1 MKNIELII
9 KTAYIVSKRSE
20 LVSLNSKI
28 SGSKISMKLTGS
40 KGSLADEINNAIDR
54 INSATKQIG
63 DFVNEATVSVL
74 NISTKFEETDSKM
87 ADVIYKMWVGVIM
100 KKTICLFLLL
110 LLILTGCAKQQST
123 LTYYDFESQ
132 NTEQEESMDSLNSRQ
147 IEICEQMNLPIN
159 IEELTDSQKKSLMRI
174 EELLQHLDKKYDT
187 TFHYVG
193 YYEKSVLEE
202 EKIEA
207 YSDGLNEYY
216 YTTLTVQEDGSY
228 NDDYKDVLGRCLL
241 EIEAADFL
249 NSNLDSQFKV
259 FALECKYSGEKV
271 PKTINDF
278 SNNTS
283 LTIEIIV
290 KGKDKVDKLQ
300 EYAKKV
306 IEWYQ
311 KNNIYGYVNFIMV
324 SDEHF
329 DSVNNYNVSSIKI
342 DDNTDIALSCDI
354 YSNGKTKIY

>member
-1 MKNIELII
+1 
-9 KTAYIVSKRSE
+9 
-20 LVSLNSKI
+20 
-28 SGSKISMKLTGS
+28 
-40 KGSLADEINNAIDR
+40 
-54 INSATKQIG
+54 
-63 DFVNEATVSVL
+63 
-74 NISTKFEETDSKM
+74 
-87 ADVIYKMWVGVIM
+87 M

-110 LLILTGCAKQQST
+110 LLILTGCAKHQST
-123 LTYYDFESQ
+123 PTYYDFESQ

-271 PKTINDF
+271 PEIINDF

-290 KGKDKVDKLQ
+290 KGKDKADKLQ
-300 EYAKKV
+300 EYAEEIIK
-306 IEWYQ
+306 WYQ
-311 KNNIYGYVNFIMV
+311 ENNIYGYVNFIMV

-354 YSNGKTKIY
+354 YSDGQTKIY

>member
-1 MKNIELII
+1 
-9 KTAYIVSKRSE
+9 
-20 LVSLNSKI
+20 
-28 SGSKISMKLTGS
+28 
-40 KGSLADEINNAIDR
+40 
-54 INSATKQIG
+54 
-63 DFVNEATVSVL
+63 
-74 NISTKFEETDSKM
+74 
-87 ADVIYKMWVGVIM
+87 
-100 KKTICLFLLL
+100 
-110 LLILTGCAKQQST
+110 
-123 LTYYDFESQ
+123 
-132 NTEQEESMDSLNSRQ
+132 MDNLNSRQ
-147 IEICEQMNLPIN
+147 IEICKQMNLPIN
-159 IEELTDSQKKSLMRI
+159 IEELADSQKKSLMRI

-207 YSDGLNEYY
+207 YSDGLNECY

-241 EIEAADFL
+241 ETEVADFL

-259 FALECKYSGEKV
+259 FALECKYRGEKI

-290 KGKDKVDKLQ
+290 KGKDRVDKLQ
-300 EYAKKV
+300 GYAEEV

-311 KNNIYGYVNFIMV
+311 QNNIYGYINFIMV
-324 SDEHF
+324 SDDYF
-329 DSVNNYNVSSIKI
+329 GSVNNYNVSSVKI
-342 DDNTDIALSCDI
+342 DDDTDIALSCDI
-354 YSNGKTKIY
+354 YSDGQTRIY